1 MFLIDIHTNR
11 PAEYSPYDPIVNQSL
26 DNYLMNDLAL
36 EGRGFIL
43 YINAPSVIIGRNQ
56 NAYDEVNLKYLQ
68 DNDIT
73 LVRRSSG
80 GGAVYHDYG
89 NLIFENIH
97 VGDPSHAT
105 DFAYYAE
112 PIIRALKAM
121 GLEDVAMQG
130 RNDITVNGLKCSGM
144 ATARIGNNVISGGTL
159 MFDLDTSQA
168 SQVLTPNKAKLA
180 TKGIQSVAKRVTNL
194 KPLLPEPFQQMTS
207 AEFREELLKRIFSV
221 EHLDEIETY
230 VLTDEDWAI
239 IKERIDDLYGT
250 DEWNFGK
257 NPGFDH
263 YVRDYFVGVGTVAF
277 NFSVTD
283 GKISAFKTY
292 GDMSFGNPA
301 VVDEAMLNRTY
312 DQAGITAGFEAGH
325 YQENIG
331 QLDVAVLTQL
341 VLKADE

>member
-11 PAEYSPYDPIVNQSL
+11 PGFSAYDPIVNQSL

-56 NAYDEVNLKYLQ
+56 NAYDEVDLNYLQ
-68 DNDIT
+68 DNEIT

-112 PIIRALKAM
+112 PIITALRAM
-121 GLEDVAMQG
+121 GLENVEMQG

-168 SQVLTPNKAKLA
+168 GKVLTPNKAKLA
-180 TKGIQSVAKRVTNL
+180 TKGVQSVAKRVTNL
-194 KPLLPEPFQQMTS
+194 KPLLPEPFNQMTS
-207 AEFREELLKRIFSV
+207 EEFRQELLKRIFKV
-221 EHLDEIETY
+221 DDIKDIETY

-239 IKERIDDLYGT
+239 IKERVDNFYGT

-263 YVRDYFVGVGTVAF
+263 YQRDYFVGVGTVAF
-277 NFSVTD
+277 NFSVSD

-292 GDMSFGNPA
+292 GDMSFGNPS
-301 VVDEAMLNRTY
+301 VIDEAMLGQSF
-312 DQAGITAGFEAGH
+312 DQAGIQAGFEKGNYKA
-325 YQENIG
+325 NIG
-331 QLDVAVLTQL
+331 NLEVEQL
-341 VLKADE
+341 VDLVLREKA

>member
-11 PAEYSPYDPIVNQSL
+11 PKFSPYDPIVNQSL

-36 EGRGFIL
+36 EGRGFIV

-56 NAYDEVNLKYLQ
+56 NAYDEVNLKYLE
-68 DNDIT
+68 DNNIT

-105 DFAYYAE
+105 DFSYYAE
-112 PIIRALKAM
+112 PIIKALRSM
-121 GLEDVAMQG
+121 GLDNVEMQG

-159 MFDLDTSQA
+159 MFDLDTDQA
-168 SQVLTPNKAKLA
+168 GKVLTPNKAKLA

-194 KPLLPEPFQQMTS
+194 KPLLPAPFNEMTS
-207 AEFREELLKRIFSV
+207 EEFRQELLKRIFEV
-221 EHLDEIETY
+221 DDLNDIETY
-230 VLTDEDWAI
+230 VLTEDDWKI
-239 IKERIDDLYGT
+239 ITERVENHYGT
-250 DEWNFGK
+250 DAWNFGK

-263 YVRDYFVGVGTVAF
+263 YERDYFVGVGTVAF
-277 NFSVTD
+277 NFSVKE

-301 VVDEAMLNRTY
+301 VVDEAMVGQSFDR
-312 DQAGITAGFEAGH
+312 DGITKGFEVGH
-325 YQENIG
+325 YEDNIG
-331 QLDVAVLTQL
+331 KLPVDALVEL
-341 VLKADE
+341 VLRAENE